1 MAAAGA
7 SGTETRMRFDV
18 DALLAGHQ
26 GRNHELH
33 AAHVNP
39 MFARVL
45 QTIGFDRSYVRA
57 SGCHLFD
64 ERGERYL
71 DMLAGYGVFACGRNH
86 PFIRDALSD
95 FLATDHASLVQME
108 APLLSGVLAERLKA
122 RVPACLERVYF
133 TNSGAEG
140 VETAIKFARCATGR
154 AGIVHARKSY
164 HGLTTGALAITGDG
178 VFHEGFGPLLPH
190 VTAIAMGDS
199 DALAAAL
206 AGGDVAALVVEPVQG
221 KGVNIPPPGWLR
233 EAAALCAEHGAL
245 LVADEVQSGMGRTGR
260 FLAVEH
266 EAGVEPDI
274 VVLSKA
280 LSGGYVPVGAVLTRR
295 WIHDKVFSSMDR
307 AVVHSSTFGQGAL
320 AMVAGL
326 ATLELMDHL
335 GLAER
340 ARAAGDYLGGELEK
354 LRERFEFI
362 REVRWRGLMIGIEFG
377 EPRALGLRGA
387 WHMAHR
393 MDASLFPQA
402 VTIPLL
408 DDHRVLTQVAGHH
421 IDVIKLIPPLVI
433 EREDCD
439 WFLGAFEDVMK
450 KLHRFPGP
458 VWEALSKIGKHALR
472 ARRRQPA
479 AAAPGG

>member
-1 MAAAGA
+1 
-7 SGTETRMRFDV
+7 MRFDV
-18 DALLAGHQ
+18 GALLAGHE

-45 QTIGFDRSYVRA
+45 KTIGFDRCYVRGT
-57 SGCHLFD
+57 GCHLFD

-86 PFIRDALSD
+86 PFIRDALAD

-108 APLLSGVLAERLKA
+108 APLLSGILAERLKA
-122 RVPACLERVYF
+122 RVPAHLERVYF

-164 HGLTTGALAITGDG
+164 HGLTTGALAITGDA
-178 VFHEGFGPLLPH
+178 VFREGFGPLLAQVVEIPL
-190 VTAIAMGDS
+190 GDL
-199 DALAAAL
+199 DALARAL
-206 AGGDVAALVVEPVQG
+206 AGGDVAALVLEPIQG

-233 EAAALCAEHGAL
+233 EAAALCAAHGVL
-245 LVADEVQSGMGRTGR
+245 LVADEVQTGLGRTGR
-260 FLAVEH
+260 FLAIAH

-280 LSGGYVPVGAVLTRR
+280 LSGGYVPVGAVLARR
-295 WIHDKVFSSMDR
+295 WIHDKVFSSMNR

-326 ATLELMDHL
+326 ATMELMEHL
-335 GLAER
+335 DLPAR
-340 ARAAGDYLGGELEK
+340 AREAGDYLGTQLAK
-354 LRERFEFI
+354 MRERFEFI
-362 REVRWRGLMIGIEFG
+362 RDVRWRGLMVGIEFG
-377 EPRALGLRGA
+377 EPRSLGLRGA

-393 MDASLFPQA
+393 MDGSLFPQA

-421 IDVIKLIPPLVI
+421 LDVIKLIPPLVI

-439 WFLGAFEDVMK
+439 WFLGAFEDVMV

-458 VWEALSKIGKHALR
+458 VWEALGRIGKHSVR
-472 ARRRQPA
+472 A
-479 AAAPGG
+479 G